1 MLSAARWWF
10 VPKPI
15 EYDIRWWH
23 KEIITEIRILTQRC
37 ENSLYVITRILFLN
51 SSEPVQIETM
61 IFFRKTKSIYFFKIR
76 NRITFAKEVTI
87 I

>member
-1 MLSAARWWF
+1 MPT
-10 VPKPI
+10 VI
-15 EYDIRWWH
+15 EYGIRWRH
-23 KEIITEIRILTQRC
+23 KERITEIRILTQRC

>member
-1 MLSAARWWF
+1 MPMA
-10 VPKPI
+10 I
-15 EYDIRWWH
+15 DYGIRWWC
-23 KEIITEIRILTQRC
+23 KERHTEIRILTPRC
-37 ENSLYVITRILFLN
+37 ENSLYVITRILFLK

-61 IFFRKTKSIYFFKIR
+61 NFFRKTKSIYFFKIR